1 MGRCDSVLSELEW
14 ESSEETQALEFS
26 QITLHNFTYQ
36 LIEIPGCP
44 AIAGQD
50 SITVNTS
57 GENSCRAITIN
68 EKQLRLIAN

>member
-44 AIAGQD
+44 AIAGHV
-50 SITVNTS
+50 SITANT
-57 GENSCRAITIN
+57 RHH
-68 EKQLRLIAN
+68 